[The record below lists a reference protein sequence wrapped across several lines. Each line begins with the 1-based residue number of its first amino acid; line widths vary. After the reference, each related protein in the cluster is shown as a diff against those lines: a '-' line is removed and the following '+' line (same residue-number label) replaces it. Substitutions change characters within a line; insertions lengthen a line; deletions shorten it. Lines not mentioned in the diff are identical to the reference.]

1 MPQIAAAE
9 KRLET
14 AIARLETVLA
24 RRAGNPGAS
33 QRLDALKSD
42 YVKLQDTAQAVSQRL
57 DLAIARIETLL
68 EA

>member
-1 MPQIAAAE
+1 MPQLATAE

-24 RRAGNPGAS
+24 HRAGNPGAS
-33 QRLDALKSD
+33 RQLDVLKSD
-42 YVKLQDTAQAVSQRL
+42 YATLQDSAQAVSQRL

-68 EA
+68 EG